1 MDDVVYVGAIVQEA
15 NKIFI
20 EEQTK
25 EITTFCNHPG
35 MENVLVVEESNLK
48 NPHIMIHFYYETIL
62 HNCILIH

>member
-1 MDDVVYVGAIVQEA
+1 MLSLIKPLPQVVESMDDVVYVGAIVQEA

-35 MENVLVVEESNLK
+35 MENVPCVQSSNLQ
-48 NPHIMIHFYYETIL
+48 N
-62 HNCILIH
+62 